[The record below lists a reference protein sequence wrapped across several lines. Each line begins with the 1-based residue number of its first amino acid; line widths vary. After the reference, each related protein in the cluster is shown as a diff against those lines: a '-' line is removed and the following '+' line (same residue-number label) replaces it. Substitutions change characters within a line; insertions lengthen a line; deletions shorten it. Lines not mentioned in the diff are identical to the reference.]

1 MQLTTDQ
8 LYQIAIAALGMLG
21 ALVTAKAMQW
31 RAVAKKIDTEADNAR
46 DDNTTQNI
54 AVKVITDRFARA
66 DDLNTTLQKELRECE
81 VRETEQAGTIRDL
94 QRMNH
99 ELGERNEQQGK
110 LMMQT
115 ALELEATKRELQ
127 TVSAAFTAEL
137 ARNGQRANGD
147 GDGGEPP

>member
-1 MQLTTDQ
+1 MTTNE
-8 LYQIAIAALGMLG
+8 LLLALIPAAIG
-21 ALVTAKAMQW
+21 LVWAINKVIEARAKVM
-31 RAVAKKIDTEADNAR
+31 VIEVEADK
-46 DDNTTQNI
+46 DTDTTRNI
-54 AVKVITDRFARA
+54 AVKVITDRFAKA
-66 DDLNTTLQKELRECE
+66 DDLNTTLQTQLRECE

-99 ELGERNEQQGK
+99 DLGERNEQQGK

-137 ARNGQRANGD
+137 ARNGRTVNGD
-147 GDGGEPP
+147 GKGEPP